1 MSAFDAAFD
10 ASFDS
15 GGTSTPPPD
24 TGYVTLGLQ
33 IAVINPNVFLSAPGG
48 LRWVPVV
55 MLDGSDISDRLSGQ
69 IKISAAEDS
78 ARIATLSYQPLL
90 ASDLT
95 SLAGQEITIG
105 VSLDR
110 AGALAYYQLFAGTV
124 ERAPL
129 DMTSH
134 TVTLSCR
141 DGYQARIA
149 ACQSAAEVEALFG
162 GLAFPAQKLY
172 SWNATDPDPVSYFST
187 LLDSMAG
194 AVSID
199 STGLWQAIPWS
210 IGTPSAIFGAG
221 DVFDDSV
228 SISPTWPADLPGTFT
243 ATLKHR
249 HPRLHQIE
257 RAVTWSRLTFTDFV
271 VHGTNWATKAA
282 VQQALSGIS
291 EWQVKGEINVVSPT
305 PGTYP
310 VIVGP
315 ATITYIVSYENAPFL
330 ADSVNCTLY
339 RRWYQNVETSY
350 TYTITLTGGSDR
362 TETINEA
369 LSSDFDGAEWE
380 TTPTAEADIGIWAS
394 NAPTVAVPPT
404 GYEGL
409 LPPHPG
415 ANGGSD
421 YWADIVQAD
430 IDAAT
435 THMVGKVVRKVA
447 RALRNRTVSF
457 SRPIDP
463 RWEIGSVLAISAQG
477 VSATGQV
484 IDLEHMLD
492 IDSGDTETSIVLAVP
507 ESAGSST
514 AITASAVAPTGVV
527 AHIGT
532 PVALANHVGGRADT
546 PRTPDPDTL
555 IGFLCNVLPT
565 AGSYDPTAPTYQ
577 EQFRVIMPAISQSH
591 RDALEQA
598 GTISAT
604 WSIAG
609 GSLAITF

>member
-1 MSAFDAAFD
+1 MGAFDASFD

-15 GGTSTPPPD
+15 GAPSAAPEI
-24 TGYVTLGLQ
+24 GYATLGIQ
-33 IAVINPNVFLSAPGG
+33 VAVVNPDVFLSAPGG
-48 LRWVPVV
+48 LHWLPVV
-55 MLDGSDISDRLSGQ
+55 VLGGVDISARLSGQ

-78 ARIATLSYQPLL
+78 ARVASLSYQPVA
-90 ASDLT
+90 ASDLFT
-95 SLAGQEITIG
+95 LAGQPITIG
-105 VSLDR
+105 VTLER

-124 ERAPL
+124 ERAPVE
-129 DMTSH
+129 MTSH
-134 TVTLSCR
+134 TVEIACR

-149 ACQSAAEVEALFG
+149 ACKSAAEVEALFG
-162 GLAFPAQKLY
+162 GLAFPAPKLY
-172 SWNATDPDPVSYFST
+172 AWDATDPDPIGYFAT

-194 AVSID
+194 AVAID
-199 STGLWQAIPWS
+199 SAGLWRAIPWA
-210 IGTPSAIFGAG
+210 IGAPAASFGVG
-221 DVFDDSV
+221 DVFDESV
-228 SISPTWPADLPGTFT
+228 SISQTWPADLPGTFT

-257 RAVTWSRLTFTDFV
+257 RAVTWSRLTYTDFV
-271 VHGTNWATKAA
+271 VHGVNWATKAA
-282 VQQALSGIS
+282 VKQALSGVS
-291 EWQVKGEINVVSPT
+291 GWQAKGEINVVTPT

-330 ADSVNCTLY
+330 ADSVSCTLY
-339 RRWYQNVETSY
+339 RRWYQNVETAY
-350 TYTITLTGGSDR
+350 TYTITLPGGSER

-369 LSSDFDGAEWE
+369 LSSEFDGGEWE

-415 ANGGSD
+415 ANGGGD

-447 RALRNRTVSF
+447 RALRNRSVSF
-457 SRPIDP
+457 ARPIDP
-463 RWEIGSVLAISAQG
+463 RWEIGAVLAIAAQG

-484 IDLEHMLD
+484 VDLEHMLD
-492 IDSGDTETSIVLAVP
+492 LDSADAETSFVLALP
-507 ESAGSST
+507 ESIGSST
-514 AITASAVAPTGVV
+514 AVTASAVAPTGVV
-527 AHIGT
+527 AHIAT

-565 AGSYDPTAPTYQ
+565 ANSYDPTAPTYQ
-577 EQFRVIMPAISQSH
+577 EQFRVIMPAIDQTH

-609 GSLAITF
+609 GALAVTF